1 MIASEARV
9 TTALASRYLAQ
20 LCKHFRHKIP
30 VEHDE
35 TRGRAE
41 FAMGVCVMEAGDGA
55 LALRCEAPD
64 ATALAQVEFIVGDHL
79 ERFAWKEKPAL
90 VWTPAGAE

>member
-1 MIASEARV
+1 MTASEARV
-9 TTALASRYLAQ
+9 PTPLAGRYLVQ

-35 TRGRAE
+35 ARGRAE
-41 FAMGVCVMEAGDGA
+41 FPFGVCLMTAEDGV

-64 ATALAQVEFIVGDHL
+64 AASLERVENVVTQHL
-79 ERFAWKEKPAL
+79 ERFAWKEKPA
-90 VWTPAGAE
+90 VRWSPAPPK